1 MEKSNILQSIDFRNL
16 SFSDYQLM
24 YDLLLIDNPSLG
36 SDIESAVIKFKE
48 IYQIDVSARQIMSF
62 QDSNLNTDIED
73 LKMYY
78 PQ

>member
-1 MEKSNILQSIDFRNL
+1 MEKSKTLESIDFRNL

-24 YDLLLIDNPSLG
+24 YDLLLIDNPNLG
-36 SDIESAVIKFKE
+36 NDTESVVIKFKE
-48 IYQIDVSARQIMSF
+48 VYGIDVSERQVMSF

-73 LKMYY
+73 LKLYY